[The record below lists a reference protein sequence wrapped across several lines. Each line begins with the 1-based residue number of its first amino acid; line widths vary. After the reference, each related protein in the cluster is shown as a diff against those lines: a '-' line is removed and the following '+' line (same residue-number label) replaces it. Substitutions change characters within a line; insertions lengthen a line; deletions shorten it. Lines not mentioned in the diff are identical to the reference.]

1 MSRILSAITFVVL
14 ALGTC
19 VPGVSAQAYKKAQKS
34 IETMRKTRSE
44 IESAKAQK
52 DKTMVALEQLTSQ
65 SGGNLQKAYKKFNDE
80 LNKLDKSAQKVRK
93 MATDMRAK
101 SQDYFKA
108 WESELSNVQNPGL
121 QQKAGERR
129 AEAMKQ
135 FEELG
140 PVFQAARES
149 FVSLMASLQDIRNY
163 LALDLSPD
171 GVRAVAD
178 MAKEAQAQNKAVDEG
193 IAKVMQEMNDF
204 AAKFSTSGS

>member
-14 ALGTC
+14 AIGTC

-34 IETMRKTRSE
+34 TETMRKTRSE

-108 WESELSNVQNPGL
+108 WESELSKVQNPGL

-135 FEELG
+135 FEELA

-204 AAKFSTSGS
+204 AAKFSASGS